1 MNNRIL
7 FKTKLFASFILLCLC
22 LSAFSVVA
30 AAQSDNGAASKE
42 KLIGLLESK
51 QYQAADIAE
60 VIRKIGVN
68 FQLTPEIERELI
80 AAGARPVVITA
91 VRSSYRPAIV
101 GGKNVGAK
109 SLPPKNQNAPK
120 IPNTAKNNV
129 TNYDV
134 LIDQALSLFY
144 KDQKTDRAVET
155 LQRAVKL
162 SPRDSRAYQSLGFM
176 HLYGFRNF
184 SEAESF
190 MQKALEFGGSAVFR
204 VRHSHDKTFSYTCTG
219 SLYVSRSAVKFES
232 DDNRHT
238 FQTPDSGIAK
248 IAELS
253 SLRRLFQRKGGAF
266 KIVLRD
272 RKEDDK
278 DTFNFSPLTGKSE
291 ESEMIIR
298 LVGKS

>member
-1 MNNRIL
+1 MNNRNL

-30 AAQSDNGAASKE
+30 TAQNEGAASKE
-42 KLIGLLESK
+42 KLIRLLESK
-51 QYQAADIAE
+51 QYQAADIAA

-68 FQLTPEIERELI
+68 FQLTPEIEKELV
-80 AAGARPVVITA
+80 AAGARPIVITA
-91 VRSSYRPAIV
+91 VRSSYRPAVI
-101 GGKNVGAK
+101 GGKNLGGKAI
-109 SLPPKNQNAPK
+109 PPKNQNAPK
-120 IPNTAKNNV
+120 IPNTAVKSG
-129 TNYDV
+129 TNYEA
-134 LIDQALSLFY
+134 LIDEALSLFY

-176 HLYGFRNF
+176 YLYGYRNF
-184 SEAESF
+184 QEAENF
-190 MQKALEFGGSAVFR
+190 MQKAVELGGSAVFR
-204 VRHSHDKTFSYTCTG
+204 VRHAHDKTFSYTCTG
-219 SLYVSRSAVKFES
+219 SLYVTRNSVKFES

-238 FQTPDSGIAK
+238 FQTPDSGIEK
-248 IAELS
+248 IAEVS

-272 RKEDDK
+272 RAENDK

-298 LVGKS
+298 IVSKS

>member
-1 MNNRIL
+1 MNHRNY

-22 LSAFSVVA
+22 LPVFPNFA
-30 AAQSDNGAASKE
+30 AAQNDGAASKE
-42 KLIGLLESK
+42 KLIRLLESK

-80 AAGARPVVITA
+80 AAGARPPVIAA
-91 VRSSYRPAIV
+91 VRSSYRPIV
-101 GGKNVGAK
+101 SNSKSTGGKP
-109 SLPPKNQNAPK
+109 LPPKNQNAPK
-120 IPNTAKNNV
+120 TPAKSV
-129 TNYDV
+129 TSYDA
-134 LIDQALSLFY
+134 LIDQALALFY
-144 KDQKTDRAVET
+144 KEQKTDRAVET
-155 LQRAVKL
+155 LQRAAL
-162 SPRDSRAYQSLGFM
+162 LAPRDSRAFQSLGFM
-176 HLYGFRNF
+176 YLYGYRNF
-184 SEAESF
+184 REAEKF
-190 MQKALEFGGSAVFR
+190 MQKAVEFGGSAVFR
-204 VRHSHDKTFSYTCTG
+204 VRHAHDKTFSYTCTG
-219 SLYVSRSAVKFES
+219 SLYVTRNSVKFES

-238 FQTPDSGIAK
+238 FQTPDSGIVK

-253 SLRRLFQRKGGAF
+253 SLRRFFQRKGGAF

-278 DTFNFSPLTGKSE
+278 ETFNFSPLTGKSE

>member
-1 MNNRIL
+1 MKNRDF
-7 FKTKLFASFILLCLC
+7 FKTKLFASFILLCMS
-22 LSAFSVVA
+22 LSAFSIA
-30 AAQSDNGAASKE
+30 SKAQTESGAASKE
-42 KLIGLLESK
+42 KLIRLLESK

-80 AAGARPVVITA
+80 AVGARPVVISA
-91 VRSSYRPAIV
+91 VRSSYRPAIPE
-101 GGKNVGAK
+101 GKNIGGK
-109 SLPPKNQNAPK
+109 SLPQKNQNAPK
-120 IPNTAKNNV
+120 IPNSAGKSS

-134 LIDQALSLFY
+134 LIDQALALFY
-144 KDQKTDRAVET
+144 KEQKTDRAVET
-155 LQRAVKL
+155 LQRAVKIA
-162 SPRDSRAYQSLGFM
+162 PRDSRAYQSLGFM
-176 HLYGFRNF
+176 YLYGYRNF
-184 SEAESF
+184 REAENF
-190 MQKALEFGGSAVFR
+190 MQKAVELGGSAVFR

-219 SLYVSRSAVKFES
+219 SLYITRSAVKFES

-238 FQTPDSGIAK
+238 FQTPDSGIVK

-291 ESEMIIR
+291 ESEMIIN